1 MGMTTVMVS
10 LRIDDKAIAVG
21 AGTSVAAAIA
31 HVGGTTRTSV
41 TGMRRAPLC
50 GMGIC
55 FECRATVNGIAQER
69 TCLLPVAE
77 AMEVRTHG

>member
-1 MGMTTVMVS
+1 MTPTMVR
-10 LRIDDKAIAVG
+10 LRIDQQDITVI

-31 HVGGTTRTSV
+31 HVGGTTRTSC

-50 GMGIC
+50 GMGAC
-55 FECRATVNGIAQER
+55 FECRATVNGVAQER

-77 AMEVRTHG
+77 AMEVVTHG